1 MDDQENQHNEHKDLM
16 SHSASQPQDHD
27 LVQPQV
33 IVKKSTFSKL
43 RAPETVILRD
53 SIVKNI
59 YGNMIAK
66 SMKHQ
71 KHIVAKH
78 ISGTKIADTN
88 RRKKHKQEKYH
99 QRKL

>member
-59 YGNMIAK
+59 YVNIIAK

-88 RRKKHKQEKYH
+88 HCKKHKQEKYH